1 VDSLKRTLWHGI
13 VVCQII
19 VLMVRPKFMEY
30 IILGQV
36 FVLDLRIYL
45 IPVKGQM
52 MYVLDRL
59 RVAYI
64 LMTSVRNRQPRVVV
78 LVRIPVL
85 AVLGLTKGVEEILA
99 HPTKCIKPEVV
110 PLMGVI
116 LNHAV

>member
-1 VDSLKRTLWHGI
+1 
-13 VVCQII
+13 
-19 VLMVRPKFMEY
+19 MEY

-59 RVAYI
+59 RMAYI

-78 LVRIPVL
+78 LLRIPVL
-85 AVLGLTKGVEEILA
+85 VVVVVV
-99 HPTKCIKPEVV
+99 EVV
-110 PLMGVI
+110 VTMM
-116 LNHAV
+116 AVGRVLLHLLTYI